1 MDWLLQVG
9 TFTCERQD
17 CPGVQKPC
25 SFCGMPDLDR
35 RSEALLSL
43 YQRCLERKCLPYAGG
58 VLDQPEDLMRA
69 FDAIDERIA
78 LHKKKMDEE
87 ADRTRTLG
95 FLREEVRGQ
104 RR

>member
-1 MDWLLQVG
+1 
-9 TFTCERQD
+9 
-17 CPGVQKPC
+17 
-25 SFCGMPDLDR
+25 
-35 RSEALLSL
+35 
-43 YQRCLERKCLPYAGG
+43 
-58 VLDQPEDLMRA
+58 LDQPEDLMRA